1 MVSNVRRV
9 AQISQVPSLPILFP
23 HFLERRKIAS
33 DLNHTTP
40 LSRAVL
46 SEATRRADTLSSE
59 ITGRFLSRDEGPT
72 TLAGVLIH
80 RGRQPF
86 ARVNAR
92 GMNHDLGL
100 AWATARPRV
109 AGVLEEV
116 AWRREGNDRGNWKR
130 WLEGE
135 MKTLVVR
142 LDRRAALSSREP
154 KINRSP
160 RLPETPFLRRVALRL
175 SSTSGYF
182 TNPRNEFKVLTLR
195 FSSSPRYSCESPLL
209 AIKLHGII
217 INSITS
223 TARLVIR
230 LARSYVI

>member
-1 MVSNVRRV
+1 M
-9 AQISQVPSLPILFP
+9 
-23 HFLERRKIAS
+23 
-33 DLNHTTP
+33 
-40 LSRAVL
+40 L

-72 TLAGVLIH
+72 TLTGVLIH

-100 AWATARPRV
+100 AWATTARRPRV
-109 AGVLEEV
+109 AGALEEV
-116 AWRREGNDRGNWKR
+116 VGGARETKKGEGSWKR

-142 LDRRAALSSREP
+142 LDRRAALSSRKP

-182 TNPRNEFKVLTLR
+182 TDHPE
-195 FSSSPRYSCESPLL
+195 
-209 AIKLHGII
+209 
-217 INSITS
+217 
-223 TARLVIR
+223 
-230 LARSYVI
+230 